1 MIITL
6 TLNPSIDITLTTDR
20 ILYDHHSSILAEEEH
35 AAGKGINAARV
46 IHSYGGKVHAITTS
60 GGHRGENFRKIL
72 DDTGVEHTLI
82 SVQGETRRNFAITDQ
97 RGLTVKV
104 DQVGAHLHPE
114 EVREIEEVLV
124 AKLPEAEWLLLTGSR
139 PPGVPANFFSRMI
152 QLAADHGVR
161 TLLDSSEESLKLGIT
176 AHPNVTKPNRP
187 EAEQLLGRTLLSRTQ
202 SMAAVNE
209 IRAMGAERVLLS
221 LADQGVIAAWEEGLI
236 EAVPP
241 SFEAG
246 CPIGAGDVL
255 VATYAWATTQGK
267 SFVDALRWSVAAAT
281 AAVRKQGLQFA
292 SLDEIEPIRKQVQL
306 HSL

>member
-1 MIITL
+1 
-6 TLNPSIDITLTTDR
+6 
-20 ILYDHHSSILAEEEH
+20 
-35 AAGKGINAARV
+35 
-46 IHSYGGKVHAITTS
+46 
-60 GGHRGENFRKIL
+60 
-72 DDTGVEHTLI
+72 
-82 SVQGETRRNFAITDQ
+82 
-97 RGLTVKV
+97 
-104 DQVGAHLHPE
+104 
-114 EVREIEEVLV
+114 
-124 AKLPEAEWLLLTGSR
+124 LLLTGSR